1 MTGVEAVG
9 SCGETVRVNAGA
21 VILTTGGYCMNPELT
36 ARLRAGMLTDTLAQA
51 EALVEDIA
59 S

>member
-1 MTGVEAVG
+1 MGSAALALEA
-9 SCGETVRVNAGA
+9 
-21 VILTTGGYCMNPELT
+21 LDPELT